1 MKGGSRVKPRRRDRN
16 EARNLSGAKGS
27 RIVCTYSAHTSTL
40 RKSYRERELRTKT
53 YRQRKR
59 ERERE
64 RERERDRAQ
73 SLQGGRKATKC
84 LQKRCAGQKE
94 RAGGTYQR
102 TEVHTRVSSGLSLLV
117 LSSFP
122 LSFVC
127 LSVCLPFHVFFFL
140 LFSRPHMRTRKQCVF
155 LSPPFLISVCSFGI
169 SFLSEG
175 KKGG

>member
-1 MKGGSRVKPRRRDRN
+1 MGASKERREKSMTEFGTRGERIEQTGGYKSSRNWRRVGPSFLLVIDPCI
-16 EARNLSGAKGS
+16 LK
-27 RIVCTYSAHTSTL
+27 
-40 RKSYRERELRTKT
+40 K
-53 YRQRKR
+53 